1 MHIRDPLLHSL
12 CPIKWP
18 NVLYSAFTG
27 PLVTHEF
34 RRHVAL
40 SGKTLGS
47 RGPLLHRIEV
57 KTSWS
62 SHPNQYPTSTQS
74 NEGQRT
80 ANQAFSEWKLI
91 IYKNCDRIPLSRE
104 RNMSEYIYIANP
116 EKEKKVLLVNSILW
130 QNVCPLGDIKS
141 LIVLPTTFLYTTV
154 APAFSFGPNWG
165 ISLSTTH
172 MRPLSATPSIIK
184 WRGWKSH

>member
-12 CPIKWP
+12 CP

-116 EKEKKVLLVNSILW
+116 EKEKSFAGKQHIVTKCVSLGRHKEPYCASDYL
-130 QNVCPLGDIKS
+130 PLYYS
-141 LIVLPTTFLYTTV
+141 STCFL
-154 APAFSFGPNWG
+154 FWS
-165 ISLSTTH
+165 
-172 MRPLSATPSIIK
+172 
-184 WRGWKSH
+184 

>member
-80 ANQAFSEWKLI
+80 ANQAFSDRKLI

-116 EKEKKVLLVNSILW
+116 EKEKSFAGKQHIVTKCVSLGRHKEPYCASDYL
-130 QNVCPLGDIKS
+130 PLYYSG
-141 LIVLPTTFLYTTV
+141 TCFL
-154 APAFSFGPNWG
+154 FWS
-165 ISLSTTH
+165 
-172 MRPLSATPSIIK
+172 
-184 WRGWKSH
+184 